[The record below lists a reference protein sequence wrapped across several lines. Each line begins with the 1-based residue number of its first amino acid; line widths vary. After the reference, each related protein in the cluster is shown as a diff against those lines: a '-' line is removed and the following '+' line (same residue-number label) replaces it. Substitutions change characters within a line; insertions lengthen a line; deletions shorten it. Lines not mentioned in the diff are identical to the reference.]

1 MPVGGITDPFTAHG
15 SAVELAGRAVLI
27 LGPSKSGK
35 STLALELMSMGATLV
50 ADDMIMLQRAED
62 CVLVAPPPDS
72 IAGIEASGI
81 GILGAAQ
88 SEQARLLLIV
98 DLGQGE
104 TERLPPMRKRELLGM
119 EIDLVH
125 GAGNN
130 QLAPAIIQYLKYG
143 RAA

>member
-1 MPVGGITDPFTAHG
+1 MTAHG

-50 ADDMIMLQRAED
+50 ADDMIMLQCAGD

-98 DLGQGE
+98 DLGQSE
-104 TERLPPMRKRELLGM
+104 TERLPPLRKRELLGM

-125 GAGNN
+125 GAGNS
-130 QLAPAIIQYLKYG
+130 QLAPAIIQYLKCG